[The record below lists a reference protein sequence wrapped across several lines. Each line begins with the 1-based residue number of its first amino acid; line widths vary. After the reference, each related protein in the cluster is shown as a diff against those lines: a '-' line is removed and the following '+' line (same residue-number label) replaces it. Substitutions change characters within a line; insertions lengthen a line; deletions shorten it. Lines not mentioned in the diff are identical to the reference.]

1 MREKK
6 TDGQTDIKTD
16 AVTVAH
22 MLDGEK
28 YNSVSFVAQ
37 HSNAFMAPFLRG
49 ITYEGRN
56 IWFLMLMDSLIS
68 RRNGWGHINPASK
81 VVDTIGNVWN

>member
-1 MREKK
+1 MRQKK

-16 AVTVAH
+16 AGTVAH

-28 YNSVSFVAQ
+28 YNSVSFVTQ
-37 HSNAFMAPFLRG
+37 HSNAFTALFLRR

-56 IWFLMLMDSLIS
+56 IWFLMLMDRVL
-68 RRNGWGHINPASK
+68 
-81 VVDTIGNVWN
+81 